1 MSGSLLTTEQV
12 AQHLQVSTAVVRNFV
27 KKGDLYWEPGRGEV
41 ISKEQLDRYIDSC
54 RANTAVYFIRMKE
67 SGHIKI
73 GIARD
78 PQLRLEALKTGN
90 PEPLELIAFTVV
102 VDGRALE
109 RQLHSKLANYRLQ
122 GEWFRDGE
130 WASALRALLTK
141 GGPGLSE
148 GKVRK
153 ALLA

>member
-1 MSGSLLTTEQV
+1 MLTAQAV
-12 AQHLQVSTAVVRNFV
+12 ADCLRVSPAFVRGLV

-41 ISKEQLDRYIDSC
+41 VSEEQLDRYIDSC
-54 RANTAVYFIRMKE
+54 RADTAVYFIRMKE

-109 RQLHSKLANYRLQ
+109 RQLHSRLANYRLK

-130 WASALRALLTK
+130 WANALRALLAK